1 MEKKI
6 TKFGKDYWSETGAY
20 NKELLNII
28 DDLLTS
34 MGRAKTNHGEL
45 LRCITNLI
53 HEYGNNG
60 NGNTFGLHDWTKLD
74 SHWEKQLEYLIQN
87 MDDTISAKGLKAF
100 VSSLDR
106 DKHLKKYNQRYSMV
120 MDSVMHQIIT
130 TEDRQVTLFDSE

>member
-20 NKELLNII
+20 SKEAKALI
-28 DDLLTS
+28 DDLVPN

-53 HEYGNNG
+53 YEHGNNG
-60 NGNTFGLHDWTKLD
+60 NGNTFGQWDKLE

-100 VSSLDR
+100 VSSLNR
-106 DKHLKKYNQRYSMV
+106 DEHLKKYNHRYSMV
-120 MDSVMHQIIT
+120 MDSIMHQIIT

>member
-20 NKELLNII
+20 SKEAQALI
-28 DDLLTS
+28 DDLVPN

-53 HEYGNNG
+53 YEHGNNG
-60 NGNTFGLHDWTKLD
+60 NGNTFGQWDKLE

-100 VSSLDR
+100 VSSLNR
-106 DKHLKKYNQRYSMV
+106 DEHLKKYNHRYSMV
-120 MDSVMHQIIT
+120 MDSIMHQIIT

>member
-20 NKELLNII
+20 SKEAKALI
-28 DDLLTS
+28 DDLVPN

-53 HEYGNNG
+53 YEHGNNG
-60 NGNTFGLHDWTKLD
+60 NGNTFGQWDKLE

-100 VSSLDR
+100 VSSLNR
-106 DKHLKKYNQRYSMV
+106 DEHLKKYNHRYSMV
-120 MDSVMHQIIT
+120 MGSIMHQIIT

>member
-20 NKELLNII
+20 SKEAKALI
-28 DDLLTS
+28 DDLVPN

-53 HEYGNNG
+53 YEHGNNG
-60 NGNTFGLHDWTKLD
+60 NGNTFGQWDKLE

-100 VSSLDR
+100 VSSLNR
-106 DKHLKKYNQRYSMV
+106 DEHLKKYNQRYSMV